1 MWITLGIISLRLDK
15 WQVIDY
21 DDAMSTIT
29 TSNSPS
35 RNFNNGGA
43 FRQPAAPAPVA
54 AVNAVAIR
62 SLPLKVSA
70 KGAVSVY
77 GLGRFPVTLYTSQML
92 ALLDNKDA
100 ILAFIEANAASL
112 AVKA

>member
-1 MWITLGIISLRLDK
+1 
-15 WQVIDY
+15 
-21 DDAMSTIT
+21 MSTIT

-43 FRQPAAPAPVA
+43 LRQPAAPVA
-54 AVNAVAIR
+54 AVNVVAIR
-62 SLPLKVSA
+62 TLPLKVSA